1 MDIHTI
7 DIPGGYSGSVVVKTG
22 TCSLEFPEFIGT
34 MRSGKWDLKYYHLWL
49 LTPEKKNIEL
59 QLFRL
64 PGGGWD
70 DGNCFGVPSS
80 QTSNTDLLNAIKRII
95 IKMGI

>member
-7 DIPGGYSGSVVVKTG
+7 NIPGGYSGSVVVKTG

-34 MRSGKWDLKYYHLWL
+34 MSSGKWDLKYYHLWL
-49 LTPEKKNIEL
+49 LTPEKNIEL

-64 PGGGWD
+64 PSRVCD
-70 DGNCFGVPSS
+70 DGNCFSVPSS
-80 QTSNTDLLNAIKRII
+80 QTNKTELLNAIKKVI